1 MNKIEFA
8 DNLRV
13 CTIKHLKGIE
23 VEEEYKK
30 VVDRFIYYMGAY
42 CAELKYTEGEI
53 LHNDKLY
60 ASVFRLFNSV
70 ILKRDF
76 DLEFNQ
82 KLEKV

>member
-13 CTIKHLKGIE
+13 CTINHLNGKE

-30 VVDRFIYYMGAY
+30 IVNRFIYYMGAY
-42 CAELKYTEGEI
+42 CAELSYTEGEI
-53 LHNDKLY
+53 LRVDELY
-60 ASVFRLFNSV
+60 ESVFKLFNSI
-70 ILKRDF
+70 ILRKEF